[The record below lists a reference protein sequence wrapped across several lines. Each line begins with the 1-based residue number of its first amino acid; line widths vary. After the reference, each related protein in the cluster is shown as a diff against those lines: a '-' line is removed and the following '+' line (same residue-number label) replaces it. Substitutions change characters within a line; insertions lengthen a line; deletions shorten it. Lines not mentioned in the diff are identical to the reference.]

1 MTFLKGRFARLSV
14 VACAA
19 LLLSSC
25 RVDQTVSLAVEPNGS
40 GKVTVVITADKAI
53 VAKAPKLAE
62 DLRTD
67 DLVEAGWK
75 VTKPVKTKAG
85 GLTVTLIRPFR
96 NPAEAN
102 IALSQV
108 NGPKG
113 PLHEMVV
120 TRSGKDTNSQ
130 WSLAGRLEVT
140 GGLEA
145 FIDDAGLAL
154 VGAAPYLANVQEAGL
169 DLGDAVGITFTA
181 TLPGEIDQSTGLK
194 GDGEV
199 SWAVPMDGSKVD
211 IATTSTNVDV
221 VSSISRVG
229 KALLL
234 GLLVLWIAA
243 TIVLLL
249 LVGNARQ
256 RRANRASPPY

>member
-1 MTFLKGRFARLSV
+1 MTRLCV

-19 LLLSSC
+19 LTLSSC
-25 RVDQTVSLAVEPNGS
+25 RVDQSVSLTVKPNGS
-40 GKVTVVITADKAI
+40 GEVTVVITADKNI
-53 VAKAPKLAE
+53 VAKAPNLAA

-67 DLVEAGWK
+67 DLVAVGWE
-75 VTKPVKTKAG
+75 VSKPVETKTG
-85 GLTVTLIRPFR
+85 GLTVTLVRPFR

-120 TRSGKDTNSQ
+120 TRTGKDTNSQ

-145 FIDDAGLAL
+145 FIDDAGLEL

-181 TLPGEIDQSTGLK
+181 TLPGEIEQSTGVR
-194 GDGEV
+194 GDGIV

-221 VSSISRVG
+221 VSSISRVS
-229 KALLL
+229 KVLLL

-243 TIVLLL
+243 MVILLL

-256 RRANRASPPY
+256 RRSRPPTRL

>member
-1 MTFLKGRFARLSV
+1 VTFLKGRFARLSV

-85 GLTVTLIRPFR
+85 GLTVTLVRPFR

-194 GDGEV
+194 GDGVV

>member
-1 MTFLKGRFARLSV
+1 MTRLCV

-19 LLLSSC
+19 LTLSSC
-25 RVDQTVSLAVEPNGS
+25 RVDQSVSLTVKPNGS
-40 GKVTVVITADKAI
+40 GEVTVVITADKDI
-53 VAKAPKLAE
+53 VAKAPNLAA

-67 DLVEAGWK
+67 DLVAVGWE
-75 VTKPVKTKAG
+75 VSKPVETKTG
-85 GLTVTLIRPFR
+85 GLTVTLVRPFR

-120 TRSGKDTNSQ
+120 TRTGKDTNSQ

-145 FIDDAGLAL
+145 FIDDAGLEL

-181 TLPGEIDQSTGLK
+181 TLPGEIEQSTGVR
-194 GDGEV
+194 GDGIV

-221 VSSISRVG
+221 VSSISRVS
-229 KALLL
+229 KVLLL

-243 TIVLLL
+243 MVILLL

-256 RRANRASPPY
+256 RRSRPPTRL

>member
-1 MTFLKGRFARLSV
+1 VTFLKGRFARLGV

-25 RVDQTVSLAVEPNGS
+25 RVDQTVSLTVEQNGS
-40 GKVTVVITADKAI
+40 GTVTVMITADKDV
-53 VAKAPKLAE
+53 VAKAPNLAA

-67 DLVEAGWK
+67 DLVEAGWE
-75 VTKPVKTKAG
+75 VTKPVKTKTG
-85 GLTVTLIRPFR
+85 GLTVTLVRAFR

-120 TRSGKDTNSQ
+120 TRTGKDTNSK

-145 FIDDAGLAL
+145 FIDDAGLEL

-181 TLPGEIDQSTGLK
+181 VLPGTIDQSTGVASEGL
-194 GDGEV
+194 V

-229 KALLL
+229 KVLLL

-243 TIVLLL
+243 TLVLLL

-256 RRANRASPPY
+256 RRSRPPTRL

>member
-1 MTFLKGRFARLSV
+1 

-85 GLTVTLIRPFR
+85 GLTVTLVRPFR

-194 GDGEV
+194 GDGVV

>member
-1 MTFLKGRFARLSV
+1 MTRLCV

-19 LLLSSC
+19 VLLSSC
-25 RVDQTVSLAVEPNGS
+25 RVDQSVSLTVKPNGS
-40 GKVTVVITADKAI
+40 GEVTVVITADKDI
-53 VAKAPKLAE
+53 VTKAPNLAA

-67 DLVEAGWK
+67 DLVEVGWE
-75 VTKPVKTKAG
+75 VTKPVKTKTG
-85 GLTVTLIRPFR
+85 GLTVTLVRSFR

-120 TRSGKDTNSQ
+120 TRTGKDTNSQ

-145 FIDDAGLAL
+145 FIDDAGLEL

-181 TLPGEIDQSTGLK
+181 TLPGDIEQSTGVK
-194 GDGEV
+194 GEGLV
-199 SWAVPMDGSKVD
+199 SWAVPMDGSKID
-211 IATTSTNVDV
+211 IATTTTNVDV
-221 VSSISRVG
+221 VSSISRVS
-229 KALLL
+229 KVLLL

-256 RRANRASPPY
+256 RRSRPPTRL

>member
-1 MTFLKGRFARLSV
+1 MTRLCV

-19 LLLSSC
+19 LTLSSC
-25 RVDQTVSLAVEPNGS
+25 RVDQSVSLTVKPNGS
-40 GKVTVVITADKAI
+40 GEVTVVITADKDI
-53 VAKAPKLAE
+53 VAKAPNLAA

-67 DLVEAGWK
+67 DLVAVGWE
-75 VTKPVKTKAG
+75 VSKPVETKTG
-85 GLTVTLIRPFR
+85 GLTVTLVRPFR

-120 TRSGKDTNSQ
+120 ARTGKDTNSQ

-145 FIDDAGLAL
+145 FIDDAGLEL

-181 TLPGEIDQSTGLK
+181 TLPGEIEQSTGVR
-194 GDGEV
+194 GDGIV

-221 VSSISRVG
+221 VSSISRVS
-229 KALLL
+229 KVLLL

-243 TIVLLL
+243 MVILLL

-256 RRANRASPPY
+256 RRSRPPTRL

>member
-1 MTFLKGRFARLSV
+1 VTFFKGNMTRLCV

-19 LLLSSC
+19 LTLSSC
-25 RVDQTVSLAVEPNGS
+25 RVDQSVSLTVKPNGS
-40 GKVTVVITADKAI
+40 GEVTVVITADKNI
-53 VAKAPKLAE
+53 VAKAPNLAA

-67 DLVEAGWK
+67 DLVAVGWE
-75 VTKPVKTKAG
+75 VSKPVETKTG
-85 GLTVTLIRPFR
+85 GLTVTLVRPFR

-120 TRSGKDTNSQ
+120 TRTGKDTNSQ

-145 FIDDAGLAL
+145 FIDDAGLEL

-181 TLPGEIDQSTGLK
+181 TLPGEIEQSTGVR
-194 GDGEV
+194 GDGIV

-221 VSSISRVG
+221 VSSISRVS
-229 KALLL
+229 KVLLL

-243 TIVLLL
+243 MVILLL

-256 RRANRASPPY
+256 RRSRPPTRL

>member
-1 MTFLKGRFARLSV
+1 MTRLCV

-25 RVDQTVSLAVEPNGS
+25 RVDQSVSLTVKPNGS
-40 GKVTVVITADKAI
+40 GEVTVVITADKDI
-53 VAKAPKLAE
+53 VAKAPNLAA

-75 VTKPVKTKAG
+75 VSKPVKTKTG
-85 GLTVTLIRPFR
+85 GLTVTLVRPFR

-120 TRSGKDTNSQ
+120 TRTGKDTNSQ

-145 FIDDAGLAL
+145 FIDDAGLEL

-181 TLPGEIDQSTGLK
+181 SLPGAIDASTGVK
-194 GDGEV
+194 GDGIV

-221 VSSISRVG
+221 VSSISRVS
-229 KALLL
+229 KVLLL

-243 TIVLLL
+243 TVVLLL

-256 RRANRASPPY
+256 RRSRPTSRL

>member
-1 MTFLKGRFARLSV
+1 MTRLCV

-19 LLLSSC
+19 LFLSSC
-25 RVDQTVSLAVEPNGS
+25 RVDQSLSLTVKPNGS
-40 GKVTVVITADKAI
+40 GEVTVVITADKDI
-53 VAKAPKLAE
+53 VAKAPNLAA

-67 DLVEAGWK
+67 DLVAVGWE
-75 VTKPVKTKAG
+75 VTKPVKTKTG
-85 GLTVTLIRPFR
+85 GLTVTLVRPFR

-120 TRSGKDTNSQ
+120 TRTGKDTNSQ

-145 FIDDAGLAL
+145 FIDDAGLEL
-154 VGAAPYLANVQEAGL
+154 VGAAPYLANVREAGL
-169 DLGDAVGITFTA
+169 DLGDAVGLTFTA
-181 TLPGEIDQSTGLK
+181 ILPGDIEQSTGVR
-194 GDGEV
+194 GDGIV
-199 SWAVPMDGSKVD
+199 SWAVPMDGSKID

-221 VSSISRVG
+221 ASSISRVS
-229 KALLL
+229 KVLIL

-243 TIVLLL
+243 TIILLL
-249 LVGNARQ
+249 LVGNSRQ
-256 RRANRASPPY
+256 RRSRPSSRL

>member
-1 MTFLKGRFARLSV
+1 VTFLKGQVTRLCV

-19 LLLSSC
+19 LLLTSC
-25 RVDQTVSLAVEPNGS
+25 RVDQSVSLTVNPNGS
-40 GKVTVVITADKAI
+40 GEVTVVITADKDI
-53 VAKAPKLAE
+53 VAKAPNLAA

-67 DLVEAGWK
+67 DLVEAGWE
-75 VTKPVKTKAG
+75 VSKPVKTKTG
-85 GLTVTLIRPFR
+85 GLTVTLVRPFR

-113 PLHEMVV
+113 PLHKMVV
-120 TRSGKDTNSQ
+120 TRTGKDTNSQ

-145 FIDDAGLAL
+145 FIDDAGLGL

-169 DLGDAVGITFTA
+169 DLGDAVGITFTVA
-181 TLPGEIDQSTGLK
+181 LPGDIDQSTGVK
-194 GDGEV
+194 GDGGV

-221 VSSISRVG
+221 VSSISRVS
-229 KALLL
+229 KVLLL

-243 TIVLLL
+243 TLILLL

-256 RRANRASPPY
+256 RRSRPSTRL

>member
-1 MTFLKGRFARLSV
+1 MTRLCV

-19 LLLSSC
+19 LTLSSC
-25 RVDQTVSLAVEPNGS
+25 RVDQSVSLTVKHNGS
-40 GKVTVVITADKAI
+40 GEVTVVITADKNI
-53 VAKAPKLAE
+53 VAKAPNLAA

-67 DLVEAGWK
+67 DLVAVGWE
-75 VTKPVKTKAG
+75 VSKPVETKTG
-85 GLTVTLIRPFR
+85 GLTVTLVRPFR

-120 TRSGKDTNSQ
+120 TRTGKDTNSQ

-145 FIDDAGLAL
+145 FIDDAGLEL

-181 TLPGEIDQSTGLK
+181 TLPGEIEQSTGVR
-194 GDGEV
+194 GDGIV

-221 VSSISRVG
+221 VSSISRVS
-229 KALLL
+229 KVLLL

-243 TIVLLL
+243 MVILLL

-256 RRANRASPPY
+256 RRSRPPTRL

>member
-1 MTFLKGRFARLSV
+1 
-14 VACAA
+14 
-19 LLLSSC
+19 LLSSC

-85 GLTVTLIRPFR
+85 GLTVTLVRPFR

-145 FIDDAGLAL
+145 FIDDAGLTL

-194 GDGEV
+194 GDGVV

>member
-85 GLTVTLIRPFR
+85 GLTVTLVRPFR

-120 TRSGKDTNSQ
+120 TRTGKDTNSQ

-194 GDGEV
+194 GDGVV

>member
-1 MTFLKGRFARLSV
+1 VK
-14 VACAA
+14 
-19 LLLSSC
+19 
-25 RVDQTVSLAVEPNGS
+25 PNGS
-40 GKVTVVITADKAI
+40 GEVTVVITADKNI
-53 VAKAPKLAE
+53 VAKAPNLAA

-67 DLVEAGWK
+67 DLVAVGWE
-75 VTKPVKTKAG
+75 VSKPVETKTG
-85 GLTVTLIRPFR
+85 GLTVTLVRPFR

-113 PLHEMVV
+113 PLNEMVV
-120 TRSGKDTNSQ
+120 TRTGKDTNSQ

-145 FIDDAGLAL
+145 FIDDAGLEL

-181 TLPGEIDQSTGLK
+181 TLPGEIEQSTGVR
-194 GDGEV
+194 GDGIV

-221 VSSISRVG
+221 VSSISRVS
-229 KALLL
+229 KVLLL

-243 TIVLLL
+243 MVILLL

-256 RRANRASPPY
+256 RRSRPPTRL

>member
-1 MTFLKGRFARLSV
+1 MTRLCV

-19 LLLSSC
+19 LTLSSC
-25 RVDQTVSLAVEPNGS
+25 RVDQSVSLTVKPNGS
-40 GKVTVVITADKAI
+40 GEVTVVITADKNI
-53 VAKAPKLAE
+53 VAKAPNLAA

-67 DLVEAGWK
+67 DLVAVGWE
-75 VTKPVKTKAG
+75 VSKPVDTKTG
-85 GLTVTLIRPFR
+85 GLTVTLVRPFR

-120 TRSGKDTNSQ
+120 TRTGKDTNSQ

-145 FIDDAGLAL
+145 FIDDAGLEL

-181 TLPGEIDQSTGLK
+181 TLPGEIEQSTGVR
-194 GDGEV
+194 GDGIV

-221 VSSISRVG
+221 VSSISRVS
-229 KALLL
+229 KVLLL

-243 TIVLLL
+243 MVILLL

-256 RRANRASPPY
+256 RRSRPPTRL

>member
-1 MTFLKGRFARLSV
+1 
-14 VACAA
+14 
-19 LLLSSC
+19 
-25 RVDQTVSLAVEPNGS
+25 
-40 GKVTVVITADKAI
+40 VVITADKNI
-53 VAKAPKLAE
+53 VAKAPNLAA

-67 DLVEAGWK
+67 DLVAVGWE
-75 VTKPVKTKAG
+75 VSKPVETKTG
-85 GLTVTLIRPFR
+85 GLTVTLVRPFR

-120 TRSGKDTNSQ
+120 TRTGKDTNSQ

-145 FIDDAGLAL
+145 FIDDAGLEL

-181 TLPGEIDQSTGLK
+181 TLPGEIEQSTGVR
-194 GDGEV
+194 GDGIV

-221 VSSISRVG
+221 VSSISRVS
-229 KALLL
+229 KVLLL

-243 TIVLLL
+243 MVILLL

-256 RRANRASPPY
+256 RRSRPPTRL

>member
-1 MTFLKGRFARLSV
+1 MTRLCA

-19 LLLSSC
+19 VLLSSC
-25 RVDQTVSLAVEPNGS
+25 RVDQSVSLTVKPNGS
-40 GKVTVVITADKAI
+40 GEVTVVITADKDI
-53 VAKAPKLAE
+53 VAKAPNLAA

-67 DLVEAGWK
+67 DLVEVGWE
-75 VTKPVKTKAG
+75 VTKPVKTKTG
-85 GLTVTLIRPFR
+85 GLTVTLVRPFR

-120 TRSGKDTNSQ
+120 TRTGKDTNSQ

-145 FIDDAGLAL
+145 FIDNAGLEL

-181 TLPGEIDQSTGLK
+181 TLPGDIEQSTGVK
-194 GDGEV
+194 GEGLV
-199 SWAVPMDGSKVD
+199 SWAVPMDGSKID
-211 IATTSTNVDV
+211 IATTTTNVDV
-221 VSSISRVG
+221 VSSISRVS
-229 KALLL
+229 KVLLL

-256 RRANRASPPY
+256 RHSGRIPRP

>member
-1 MTFLKGRFARLSV
+1 MTFLKGRFARLGV

-19 LLLSSC
+19 LLLTSC

-40 GKVTVVITADKAI
+40 GEVTVVITADKDI
-53 VAKAPKLAE
+53 VAKAPNLAA

-67 DLVEAGWK
+67 DLVEAGWE
-75 VTKPVKTKAG
+75 VTKPAKTKNG
-85 GLTVTLIRPFR
+85 GLTVTLVRSFR

-145 FIDDAGLAL
+145 FIDDAGLEL

-181 TLPGEIDQSTGLK
+181 TLPGTIDQSTGVK
-194 GDGEV
+194 GDGVV
-199 SWAVPMDGSKVD
+199 SWAVPMDGSKID

-229 KALLL
+229 KVLLL

-243 TIVLLL
+243 TLVLLM

-256 RRANRASPPY
+256 RRSRPPTRL

>member
-1 MTFLKGRFARLSV
+1 MTFLTVQVTRLCV

-25 RVDQTVSLAVEPNGS
+25 RVDQSVSLTVTPNGS
-40 GKVTVVITADKAI
+40 GEVTVVITADKDI
-53 VAKAPKLAE
+53 VAKAPNLAS

-67 DLVEAGWK
+67 DLVEAGWE
-75 VTKPVKTKAG
+75 VTKPVKTKTG
-85 GLTVTLIRPFR
+85 GLTVTLVRPFR

-120 TRSGKDTNSQ
+120 TRTGKDTNSQ
-130 WSLAGRLEVT
+130 WTLAGRLEVT

-145 FIDDAGLAL
+145 FIDDAGLEL

-181 TLPGEIDQSTGLK
+181 ALPGDIDQSTGVK
-194 GDGEV
+194 GDGIV

-221 VSSISRVG
+221 VSSISRVS
-229 KALLL
+229 KVLLL

-243 TIVLLL
+243 TVILLL
-249 LVGNARQ
+249 LVSNARQ
-256 RRANRASPPY
+256 RRSRRPSRL

>member
-1 MTFLKGRFARLSV
+1 

-25 RVDQTVSLAVEPNGS
+25 RVDQSVSLTVKPNGS
-40 GKVTVVITADKAI
+40 GEVTVVITADKNI
-53 VAKAPKLAE
+53 VAKAPNLAA

-67 DLVEAGWK
+67 DLVEAGWE
-75 VTKPVKTKAG
+75 VSKPVETKSG
-85 GLTVTLIRPFR
+85 GLTVTLVRPFR

-120 TRSGKDTNSQ
+120 ARTGNDTNSQ

-145 FIDDAGLAL
+145 FIDDAGLEL

-181 TLPGEIDQSTGLK
+181 ALPGDIDQSTGVE
-194 GDGEV
+194 GDGIV

-221 VSSISRVG
+221 VSSISRVS
-229 KALLL
+229 KVLLL

-243 TIVLLL
+243 TVILLL

-256 RRANRASPPY
+256 RRSRPPTRL